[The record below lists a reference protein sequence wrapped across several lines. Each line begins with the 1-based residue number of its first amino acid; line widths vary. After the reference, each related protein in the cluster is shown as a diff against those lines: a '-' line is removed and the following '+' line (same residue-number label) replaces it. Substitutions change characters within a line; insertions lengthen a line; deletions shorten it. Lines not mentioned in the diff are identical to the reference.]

1 MKKGEYKI
9 KSLYITDVN
18 KSHATSYSLITIITA
33 YLKKYYPVEFW
44 AALLTI
50 QDDKEKRAKYLELL
64 DAEGI
69 TIELPDVNSSVK
81 EFVPVPEENKI
92 LFGLASIDGVGEA
105 SIDPIIENRPYNTL
119 EELMEKVPK
128 KALDKRVGL
137 SLIKCGALDNISKGL
152 NRYELINKFYEI
164 RKDKDELLNPE
175 EYNNMACMELETS
188 TLGTP
193 ITYKPWFNKIEPE
206 EKIEF
211 RADIIKVTE
220 KLDKNGNMMAF
231 VKVESEGCEI
241 ELIVFARTYCKNV
254 DVFDVIDGKE
264 IIVKGKK
271 DEKGK
276 VIVSSAKKA

>member
-50 QDDKEKRAKYLELL
+50 QDDKDKRAKYLELL
-64 DAEGI
+64 DKEGI
-69 TIELPDVNSSVK
+69 TIELPDVNSSVR
-81 EFVPVPEENKI
+81 EFIPVPEENKI
-92 LFGLASIDGVGEA
+92 LFGLASIDGVGDA

-119 EELMEKVPK
+119 EELIEKVPK
-128 KALDKRVGL
+128 KALNKRVGL
-137 SLIKCGALDNISKGL
+137 SLIKCGALDKINESQ
-152 NRYELINKFYEI
+152 NRYELINKFYDI
-164 RKDKDELLNPE
+164 RKDKDELLNIE
-175 EYNNMACMELETS
+175 EYDNIVCMELETA

-193 ITYKPWFNKIEPE
+193 ITYKPWFNKVEAGD
-206 EKIEF
+206 KIEF
-211 RADIIKVTE
+211 KANIIKVTE
-220 KLDKNGNMMAF
+220 KIDRNGNMMGF

-241 ELIVFARTYCKNV
+241 ELIVFARTYCNNV
-254 DVFDVIDGKE
+254 DVFDILGGRE

-276 VIVSSAKKA
+276 VIVSSASKA

>member
-50 QDDKEKRAKYLELL
+50 QDDKDKRAKYLELL
-64 DAEGI
+64 DKEGI
-69 TIELPDVNSSVK
+69 TIELPDVNSSVR
-81 EFVPVPEENKI
+81 EFIPVPEENKI
-92 LFGLASIDGVGEA
+92 LFGLASIDGVGDA

-119 EELMEKVPK
+119 EELIEKVPK
-128 KALDKRVGL
+128 KALNKRVGL
-137 SLIKCGALDNISKGL
+137 SLIKCGALDKINESQ
-152 NRYELINKFYEI
+152 NRYELINKFYDI
-164 RKDKDELLNPE
+164 RKDKDELLNIE
-175 EYNNMACMELETS
+175 EYDNIVCMELETA

-193 ITYKPWFNKIEPE
+193 ITYKPWFNKVEIGD
-206 EKIEF
+206 KIEF
-211 RADIIKVTE
+211 RANIIKVTE
-220 KLDKNGNMMAF
+220 KIDRNGNMMGF

-241 ELIVFARTYCKNV
+241 ELIVFARTYCNNV
-254 DVFDVIDGKE
+254 DVFDILGGRE

-276 VIVSSAKKA
+276 VIVSSASKA